1 MKEWKKKQR
10 KEGGRGDAVSP
21 RPPPPCLAGEVA
33 IRFGK
38 PLQKNLAQE
47 QVRVHAREEP
57 ETRVMHSRLGSHLQT
72 VVNQKDQSL
81 LWWGAQSLEP
91 GVLCWTAESPGLK
104 LGREWGKP
112 RTRASL
118 RSRQRSPAGPRGPQ
132 SHPEPGLPPMP
143 TGVTIAA
150 LIVVHAFIDFNNLGW
165 GAGTWVGGAE
175 GGEEM
180 QPGKGVQVE
189 VVGGGHGLH
198 SLG

>member
-38 PLQKNLAQE
+38 PLQKNLGQE

-72 VVNQKDQSL
+72 VVKQKDHSL

-104 LGREWGKP
+104 LGHEWGKP

-118 RSRQRSPAGPRGPQ
+118 RSRQRSPAGPVAHRAILSPAC
-132 SHPEPGLPPMP
+132 HRCPLELLLLP
-143 TGVTIAA
+143 
-150 LIVVHAFIDFNNLGW
+150 
-165 GAGTWVGGAE
+165 
-175 GGEEM
+175 
-180 QPGKGVQVE
+180 
-189 VVGGGHGLH
+189 
-198 SLG
+198 